1 MANPKEK
8 FHEIQAATI
17 IKNLAKRKME
27 GFYCANV
34 EEAKK
39 KLTELLSDTKD
50 GLPAK
55 KTVGYG
61 GSMTLDENGFKDTVR
76 EAGHELIVR
85 ENYKTPEEVRECKA
99 KLVNADVFLMSTNAI
114 TLDGELI
121 NIDGRGNRVSFLI
134 YGPDSVIVIAG
145 MNKVVSNVEDGIRRV
160 RNIATPPNCVRLDCK
175 TPCAVTG
182 KCGECF
188 GDSICC
194 QFVVTRMSRVPG
206 RIKVIL
212 VGEELGY

>member
-1 MANPKEK
+1 MPNPKQTFYK
-8 FHEIQAATI
+8 NQAETI
-17 IKNLAKRKME
+17 IKNLAKRKMQ
-27 GFYCANV
+27 GFYCENV
-34 EEAKK
+34 EDAKK
-39 KLTELLSDTKD
+39 KLVELLAQSGDKTSS
-50 GLPAK
+50 K

-61 GSMTLDENGFKDTVR
+61 GSMTLDENGFKDAVKA
-76 EAGHELIVR
+76 AGHELIIR
-85 ENYKTPEEVRECKA
+85 ENYKTAEELKECKS
-99 KLVNADVFLMSTNAI
+99 KLVNADAFLMSTNAI
-114 TLDGELI
+114 TLDGELV

-134 YGPDSVIVIAG
+134 YGPESVIIIAG

-160 RNIATPPNCVRLDCK
+160 RNVATPPNCVRLNCK

-194 QFVVTRMSRVPG
+194 QFVVTRMSRVPD

-212 VGEELGY
+212 VGQELGY

>member
-1 MANPKEK
+1 MPNPKQTFYK
-8 FHEIQAATI
+8 NQAETI
-17 IKNLAKRKME
+17 IKNLAKRKMQ
-27 GFYCANV
+27 GFYCENV
-34 EEAKK
+34 EDAKK
-39 KLTELLSDTKD
+39 KLVELLAQSGDNTSS
-50 GLPAK
+50 K

-61 GSMTLDENGFKDTVR
+61 GSMTLDENGFKDAVKA
-76 EAGHELIVR
+76 AGHELIIR
-85 ENYKTPEEVRECKA
+85 ENYKTAEELKECKS
-99 KLVNADVFLMSTNAI
+99 KLVNADAFLMSTNAI
-114 TLDGELI
+114 TLDGELV

-134 YGPDSVIVIAG
+134 YGPESVIIIAG

-160 RNIATPPNCVRLDCK
+160 RNVATPPNCVRLNCK

-194 QFVVTRMSRVPG
+194 QFVITRMSRVPD

-212 VGEELGY
+212 VGQELGY

>member
-1 MANPKEK
+1 MPNPKQTFYK
-8 FHEIQAATI
+8 NQAETI
-17 IKNLAKRKME
+17 IKNLAKRKMQ
-27 GFYCANV
+27 GFYCENA
-34 EEAKK
+34 EDAKK
-39 KLTELLSDTKD
+39 KLVELLAQSGDNTSS
-50 GLPAK
+50 K

-61 GSMTLDENGFKDTVR
+61 GSMTLDENGFKDAVKA
-76 EAGHELIVR
+76 AGHELIIR
-85 ENYKTPEEVRECKA
+85 ENYKTAEELKECKS
-99 KLVNADVFLMSTNAI
+99 KLVNADAFLMSTNAI
-114 TLDGELI
+114 TLDGELV

-134 YGPDSVIVIAG
+134 YGPESVIIIAG

-160 RNIATPPNCVRLDCK
+160 RNIATPPNCVRLNCK

-194 QFVVTRMSRVPG
+194 QFVVTRMSRVPD

-212 VGEELGY
+212 VGQELGY